1 MRNDIYTMLNEAD
14 INLDDYKKEKF
25 NDIEKKNIKE
35 NFKKSI
41 NKKKFY
47 NRKIVAAVAVVA
59 LTVGILGSNVSVSGL
74 ATFSS
79 NIGAF
84 LGIQENLDEYNTV
97 VNKTVNDNGVTVK
110 LNEVILDGNELNVS
124 YNISSNKKLG
134 KDQSWSDSNVIY
146 VNGKNVNG
154 GAGGGAFNIDDYT
167 TQSVTT
173 YDLGKV
179 DLSGDLNIKISSHG
193 MYLNDKKT
201 RGSWVF
207 KFKTNGEQ
215 LKVNTKQ
222 ILLNKKF
229 SLPNG
234 EKYTLK
240 KYTDN
245 VVGQKVYASISN
257 FTAKSTYAVDLKGVD
272 DLGNKVE
279 FYTSHSGKE
288 DALFEIENIDGNL
301 NKNAKILT
309 LTPYAAK
316 YPDKS
321 GRMDGE
327 YKQVGDKFTIDL
339 SQLK

>member
-207 KFKTNGEQ
+207 KFKT
-215 LKVNTKQ
+215 KDRK
-222 ILLNKKF
+222 
-229 SLPNG
+229 S
-234 EKYTLK
+234 
-240 KYTDN
+240 
-245 VVGQKVYASISN
+245 VV
-257 FTAKSTYAVDLKGVD
+257 
-272 DLGNKVE
+272 
-279 FYTSHSGKE
+279 
-288 DALFEIENIDGNL
+288 
-301 NKNAKILT
+301 
-309 LTPYAAK
+309 
-316 YPDKS
+316 
-321 GRMDGE
+321 
-327 YKQVGDKFTIDL
+327 
-339 SQLK
+339 